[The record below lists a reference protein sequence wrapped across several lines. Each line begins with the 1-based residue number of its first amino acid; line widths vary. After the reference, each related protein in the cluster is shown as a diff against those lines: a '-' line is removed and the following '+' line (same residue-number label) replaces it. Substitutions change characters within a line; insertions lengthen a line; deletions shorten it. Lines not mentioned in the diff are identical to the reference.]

1 MNNLSWVEVVVSIL
15 SGLAVC
21 IPLVV
26 KLVQTVKAAV
36 QEKNWPQIVAIV
48 LDLMQQAEGLFA
60 EGAARKA
67 WVMAGVKTA
76 AKSANFPYDAAAEQ
90 KISDMID
97 AICAAAKVVNV
108 NENAEG
114 AEG

>member
-1 MNNLSWVEVVVSIL
+1 MNNLSWVEIVVSIL

-36 QEKNWPQIVAIV
+36 QEKNWSQIVAIV

-67 WVMAGVKTA
+67 WVMAGERETRHGNRA
-76 AKSANFPYDAAAEQ
+76 AKQ
-90 KISDMID
+90 KGSLR
-97 AICAAAKVVNV
+97 
-108 NENAEG
+108 
-114 AEG
+114 

>member
-1 MNNLSWVEVVVSIL
+1 MNNLNWVEVIVSIL

-36 QEKNWPQIVAIV
+36 QEKNWSQIVAIV

-67 WVMAGVKTA
+67 WVMAGVQSA
-76 AKSANFPYDAAAEQ
+76 AKSANYPYDEEAAQ
-90 KISDMID
+90 KVSDMID
-97 AICAAAKVVNV
+97 AICAAAKVVNGEV
-108 NENAEG
+108 KNEAD
-114 AEG
+114 